1 MNLMIGKETM
11 KILIDGDIIAYVC
24 SSAVQKDI
32 DWGDGL
38 WTCHAFLND
47 AVDYFKQLLG
57 EINSSLDLKWQGLDK
72 LEWDNMIFCF
82 SADTNYRKKLNPE
95 YKAQRA
101 SHRKPTCYKGLVEY
115 IKENYKSVSY
125 GDLEGDDIISILST
139 CFKNNTIIISGDKDF
154 KTVPSSYFYNFMKD
168 TLEYTSEVDAYKN
181 LLKQVLTGDTADNYK
196 GCPKVGAVT
205 AKKLLDIDMD
215 VNLLWSNVVVDKF
228 RKAGL
233 GEVDALD
240 NFYMAYLL
248 HATDDLS
255 HKTPPSPSFKD
266 FCRIGCTYDKLPFG
280 CTFR

>member
-1 MNLMIGKETM
+1 M

-38 WTCHAFLND
+38 WTCHAYLND

-57 EINSSLDLKWQGLDK
+57 EINNALALEWKRPEK
-72 LEWDNMIFCF
+72 LEWDNMVFCF
-82 SADTNYRKKLNPE
+82 SSDTNYRKKLNPE

-101 SHRKPTCYKGLVEY
+101 SHRKPTCYKGLVGY
-115 IKENYKSVSY
+115 IRENYNSISY

-139 CFKNNTIIISGDKDF
+139 VNKDNILIISGDKDF
-154 KTVPSSYFYNFMKD
+154 KTVPCSFFYNFMKN
-168 TLEYTSEVDAYKN
+168 TLVYVDEKTAYKN

-196 GCPKVGAVT
+196 GCPKVGSVT
-205 AKKLLDIDMD
+205 ASKLIETDIDI
-215 VNLLWSNVVVDKF
+215 NLLWSCIVVDKF
-228 RKAGL
+228 KKQGL
-233 GEVDALD
+233 TEEDALA
-240 NFYMAYLL
+240 NFNMAYLL

-255 HKTPPSPSFKD
+255 HKTLPSPSYED
-266 FCRIGCTYDKLPFG
+266 FVKIGGTYDKLPFG

>member
-1 MNLMIGKETM
+1 MIGKETM

-47 AVDYFKQLLG
+47 AVDYFKQLLD
-57 EINSSLDLKWQGLDK
+57 EINSSLDLKWKRPEK

-95 YKAQRA
+95 YKAQRV

-115 IKENYKSVSY
+115 IKENYISISY
-125 GDLEGDDIISILST
+125 GDLEGDDIISIIST
-139 CFKNNTIIISGDKDF
+139 CFKNDTVIISGDKDF
-154 KTVPSSYFYNFMKD
+154 KTVPCSFFYNFMKN
-168 TLEYTSEVDAYKN
+168 TLEYTDEKTAYKN

-196 GCPKVGAVT
+196 GCPKVGSVT
-205 AKKLLDIDMD
+205 AQKLIDTNIDI
-215 VNLLWSNVVVDKF
+215 NLLWFSIVVDKF
-228 RKAGL
+228 KKAGL
-233 GEVDALD
+233 TEEDALA
-240 NFYMAYLL
+240 NFNMAYLL

-255 HKTPPSPSFKD
+255 HKALPNPTFED
-266 FCRIGCTYDKLPFG
+266 FCKISHTYNKLPFG
-280 CTFR
+280 DTFW